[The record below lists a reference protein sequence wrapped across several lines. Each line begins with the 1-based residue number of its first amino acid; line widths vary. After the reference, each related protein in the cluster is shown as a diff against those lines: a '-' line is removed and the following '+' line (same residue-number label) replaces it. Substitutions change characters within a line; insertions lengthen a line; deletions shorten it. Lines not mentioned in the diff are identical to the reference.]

1 MRDKTRDQILE
12 RFTEQIKDLIKN
24 LLEKLMLEERELYL
38 EQHPTKGNGYYT
50 RDLLTLFGPLED
62 LKVPRVR
69 EGWDAPVF
77 CTNYSERT
85 ADQLTAAVS
94 TISLASPQ
102 LRAAYSAG
110 VRYPREL
117 CGRNRLYSCLHASTI
132 S

>member
-38 EQHPTKGNGYYT
+38 EAHPTKGNGYYT

-69 EGWDAPVF
+69 EGDFHPKLLPYRRR
-77 CTNYSERT
+77 TSIELSE
-85 ADQLTAAVS
+85 A
-94 TISLASPQ
+94 ILA
-102 LRAAYSAG
+102 
-110 VRYPREL
+110 
-117 CGRNRLYSCLHASTI
+117 LYASEASTRDI
-132 S
+132 SRFLESVYGAFYSP